1 MGNAGRYEG
10 RHLTTHDRY
19 LFYQAG
25 CDELVLVR
33 RHQAYRF
40 DITIELSVHARHLEF
55 VVEVRDRPQ
64 APNYHGGIVI
74 SGEFN
79 QQVIEAFNT
88 NALSEVFSEIG
99 YLLFDVSDS
108 FVDAEQ
114 RTFAGIDRDADHQA
128 IEHLGSSVN
137 DISMAVG
144 DGIESS
150 RVDPDQRVCHRS
162 YLPSALR
169 VVDPF

>member
-1 MGNAGRYEG
+1 MGLIVLISFPFFSKRTWLWKGKQRIC
-10 RHLTTHDRY
+10 RTILPKFHLK
-19 LFYQAG
+19 
-25 CDELVLVR
+25 
-33 RHQAYRF
+33 
-40 DITIELSVHARHLEF
+40 F
-55 VVEVRDRPQ
+55 VVEVRNGSQ
-64 APNYHGGIVI
+64 ASNYHGGIVI

-79 QQVIEAFNT
+79 QQVIEAFNA
-88 NALSEVFSEIG
+88 NSLSEVFSEIG
-99 YLLFDVSDS
+99 YFLLDVRDS

-128 IEHLGSSVN
+128 IEHLGGSVN
-137 DISMAVG
+137 DIGMAVG

-162 YLPSALR
+162 YLPSTLR